1 MVLHFSKVAIT
12 LNVTIHERELEQH
25 IAATPAIV
33 GTELAE
39 QVMAY
44 EHQYK
49 LGYYPAIDYFQQQG
63 GVDAELI
70 NTLQGISWVAT
81 NLVRNEITTRMRPVF
96 STIQFEGIQTL
107 AYTLPSIR
115 PGQPNARHKL
125 INHYSAMVVKVN
137 LVATMI
143 QRVENAESSEQ
154 MAKSMCYRWLK
165 EHFKAIEVTS
175 ASAM

>member
-12 LNVTIHERELEQH
+12 LNVTIPERELEQH

-33 GTELAE
+33 GSELAQQVIDYE
-39 QVMAY
+39 QQ
-44 EHQYK
+44 HK

-63 GVDAELI
+63 GVDADLI

-81 NLVRNEITTRMRPVF
+81 NLVRNEIRTRMRQVF
-96 STIQFEGIQTL
+96 SNIQFEGIQAL

-115 PGQPNARHKL
+115 PGQANVRHKL
-125 INHYSAMVVKVN
+125 INHYSAMVVKVSL
-137 LVATMI
+137 LVTMI
-143 QRVENAESSEQ
+143 QREENAESTGQ

-175 ASAM
+175 VSVL